1 MMQELTELRLSD
13 NRLILENNIV
23 KSAILPHVVS
33 ELGRDIVVKGEV
45 KVEGAVYANLL
56 ELNSG
61 LLEIMGAVFTQM
73 ELHVNADAD
82 GIAVFHK
89 AVGSASSIM
98 ALSPR
103 YRTNFRADVHA
114 EKVKLRNAFVAGS
127 IFAEEIY
134 LEDCVVIGGA
144 FASQRLDVKNVI
156 LGTFNATQVNI
167 SGNVFL
173 LLPSAFSV
181 ERMHAAPDA
190 ALINLSL
197 ADLGGLFRNQE
208 AAPNSG
214 KIIMSLASDEIKT
227 ELKDGE
233 RQMVVRS
240 YSVIGKVLAADLL
253 DTDKFNNH
261 ILLTSAALG
270 PQLLKNYNLEVEDGS
285 ISRVMSFENIAVFF
299 FQVLNGSVDISTI
312 SGKFTMD
319 DIMRKFQ

>member
-1 MMQELTELRLSD
+1 MMKELTELRLSD

-23 KSAILPHVVS
+23 KSAILPQVAA
-33 ELGRDIVVKGEV
+33 ELGRDVVVKGEV
-45 KVEGAVYANLL
+45 LIEGAVFANLL
-56 ELNSG
+56 EINSG

-73 ELHVNADAD
+73 ELHINSDAE
-82 GIAVFHK
+82 GVAVFHK
-89 AVGSASSIM
+89 ATGSAVSIM

-114 EKVKLRNAFVAGS
+114 ETVRLRNAFVAGS

-144 FASQRLDVKNVI
+144 FAAQRLDAKNTI

-167 SGNVFL
+167 SGNIFL

-190 ALINLSL
+190 VLCNLSL
-197 ADLGGLFRNQE
+197 ADLGGLFRNQGST
-208 AAPNSG
+208 PNSG
-214 KIIMSLASDEIKT
+214 KIVMSLDADEIKSD
-227 ELKDGE
+227 LKDGE
-233 RQMVVRS
+233 RQMIVRS

-261 ILLTSAALG
+261 FLLSSAALG
-270 PQLLKNYNLEVEDGS
+270 PQLLKNYNLEAEDGS
-285 ISRVMSFENIAVFF
+285 DSRIMTFENIAGFF
-299 FQVLNGSVDISTI
+299 FQILNGIVNIPEI
-312 SGKFTMD
+312 SGKFTME
-319 DIMRKFQ
+319 DILRKFQ